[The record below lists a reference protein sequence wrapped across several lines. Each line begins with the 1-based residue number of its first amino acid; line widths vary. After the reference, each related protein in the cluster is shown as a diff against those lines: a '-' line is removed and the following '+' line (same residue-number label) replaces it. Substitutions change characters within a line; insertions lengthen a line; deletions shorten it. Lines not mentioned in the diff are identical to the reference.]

1 MPTGKVGQNRLTP
14 IRRMM
19 SPRENDSNMM
29 YSVTAIEDSKML
41 KRLDRPRPSCMRPTT
56 DEAAAMK
63 PQRPARIPVWKSGAC
78 IGGPSTGPISFM
90 SPVNARMVEC
100 DARLVE
106 IEKCKPRAV
115 PSRRQRRGAAKRVA
129 LRRFD
134 FLSGSA
140 EIGEQTCAIAR
151 RGAAPDLDN
160 PQMRQRAHHA
170 PSWPHDQRNA
180 AGAVSCWRT

>member
-1 MPTGKVGQNRLTP
+1 
-14 IRRMM
+14 
-19 SPRENDSNMM
+19 
-29 YSVTAIEDSKML
+29 
-41 KRLDRPRPSCMRPTT
+41 
-56 DEAAAMK
+56 
-63 PQRPARIPVWKSGAC
+63 
-78 IGGPSTGPISFM
+78 M
-90 SPVNARMVEC
+90 SPVKRADGRVRRGKIRVRPLTAEPACFDIKEAGIPLLDGLEIERRTIGRIDVAAVDQNVAGADKFRQAKRCIRIFRVER

-134 FLSGSA
+134 FLNGSA
-140 EIGEQTCAIAR
+140 EIDEQTGAIAR